1 MKPLGF
7 GKSHRHGGGMCRK
20 VSDGIGKHSER
31 GRKNRMKA
39 KRCGRR
45 SEQSICEDDE
55 RAKL

>member
-1 MKPLGF
+1 
-7 GKSHRHGGGMCRK
+7 MCRK

-45 SEQSICEDDE
+45 SENIVPREEATC
-55 RAKL
+55 